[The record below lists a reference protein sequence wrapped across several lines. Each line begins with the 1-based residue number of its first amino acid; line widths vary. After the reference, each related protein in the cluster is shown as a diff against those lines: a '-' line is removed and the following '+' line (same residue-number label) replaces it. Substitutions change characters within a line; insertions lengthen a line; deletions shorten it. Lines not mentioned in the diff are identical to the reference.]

1 MDTRTLY
8 KIHSRYNADHDIGP
22 DAPIHWSVEELA
34 ELVGKMIERIDEL
47 EAQVE
52 RLQSG
57 SELEESV
64 RIFGAG

>member
-1 MDTRTLY
+1 MDHRFWTSDKVKHVITMK
-8 KIHSRYNADHDIGP
+8 KITTVDDMHEIFLDLLNR
-22 DAPIHWSVEELA
+22 
-34 ELVGKMIERIDEL
+34 IEEL

-64 RIFGAG
+64 RIFGAGQ